1 MKLLAEFLSE
11 SNQFPLD
18 YKLLDRELPIP
29 LYEEPIHDLR
39 VADLVCLT
47 GPTNRRPPIVLD
59 SVYQAAISDGIF
71 QVTNHGIA
79 PRVMER
85 AMQGATNFFELPI
98 YRLKS
103 KAAELKSEYSDIY
116 SGSYVHFSGIYDRA
130 KYWRD
135 TVFFYWPSQ
144 TSQTVNIP
152 DHASKFNSSVGYYAS
167 KVRPLAEKL
176 LSFISERLELG
187 ESYFDEQG
195 LTSVRRLNINSY
207 PRCPQPALTC
217 GIPQHR
223 NPDLLTITF
232 ESGANGI
239 QVFKNN
245 QWQSVKAQQNALIVT
260 LGSQMQ
266 VVSNNVL
273 KAPVHRVLVNAERGR
288 TSICY
293 AIAPSNKTDVKPAAI
308 GRPGA
313 EPARYRSYKYSKYL
327 ENHMTN
333 YRDATSVVS
342 HFEV

>member
-1 MKLLAEFLSE
+1 MKLLAQFLSE
-11 SNQFPLD
+11 GNQFPLD
-18 YKLLDRELPIP
+18 YKLLDRELPMP

-39 VADLVCLT
+39 VADLTCL
-47 GPTNRRPPIVLD
+47 RRSSNPQQSIVLD

-71 QVTNHGIA
+71 QVTNHGIT
-79 PRVMER
+79 PSVMER
-85 AMQGATNFFELPI
+85 AMQGATDFFELPI
-98 YRLKS
+98 NELKS
-103 KAAELKSEYSDIY
+103 KAVALKSDCSGSYS
-116 SGSYVHFSGIYDRA
+116 SSYVHFSGIHPTA

-135 TVFFYWPSQ
+135 TLFFYLPSQ
-144 TSQTVNIP
+144 TSHIVNILDP
-152 DHASKFNSSVGYYAS
+152 ASQFNSSVGYYAS

-176 LSFISERLELG
+176 ISFISERLELG

-217 GIPQHR
+217 GMPQHI

-232 ESGANGI
+232 ESGHGI

-245 QWQSVKAQQNALIVT
+245 QWQSVKAQPNALIVT

-293 AIAPSNKTDVKPAAI
+293 AIAPSNETDVKPAAI

-313 EPARYRSYKYSKYL
+313 EPARYRSYKYVDYL
-327 ENHMTN
+327 ENHMMN
-333 YRDATSVVS
+333 YRDATPVVS